1 MRIIASLA
9 ALLIVALNS
18 TQPARAWGAY
28 GHRIINGDAARALP
42 ASVPAFVRTPR
53 AIAELAELGPEADRV
68 KGAGRT
74 RDADWDP
81 AHYLDLGDDGTIGGT
96 LKLAQL
102 PPTREAY
109 DTALRG
115 GVRAFDQYSVGYLPY
130 EIVDGYELVVKDF
143 AIWRVDAYG
152 EAHGPAADRAWFA
165 ADRPLRET
173 LTLRDIGVW
182 GHFVGDAS
190 QPLHVSVHFNG
201 WGDYPNPGGYTQSHV
216 IHAYFETDFVN
227 AHASPE
233 AVLPK
238 MPPYAASSA
247 PIMGRVEAYLAATNA
262 HVPEV
267 YRFWDAG
274 AFAAGT
280 PAAVDFTLD
289 RLAAGATM
297 LRDLIADAYAES
309 ADAKVGYPEYDVRD
323 ILDGAVA
330 PLPGR
335 VGAGG

>member
-1 MRIIASLA
+1 MRTFASLA
-9 ALLIVALNS
+9 AFLIVALS
-18 TQPARAWGAY
+18 SAQPAYAWGAY
-28 GHRIINGDAARALP
+28 GHRIINGDAARTLP
-42 ASVPAFVRTPR
+42 ASVPAFVRTPA
-53 AIAELAELGPEADRV
+53 AIAEIAALGPEADRV

-81 AHYLDLGDDGTIGGT
+81 AHYLDLYDDGTIGGT
-96 LKLAQL
+96 LKLSQL

-109 DTALRG
+109 DTALRAG
-115 GVRAFDQYSVGYLPY
+115 AVPADQYSVGYVPY

-143 AIWRVDAYG
+143 AIWRVDAY
-152 EAHGPAADRAWFA
+152 EAVHAAPADRAWFA
-165 ADRPLRET
+165 ADLPLRET
-173 LTLRDIGVW
+173 LTLRDIGFW

-190 QPLHVSVHFNG
+190 QPLHVSIHFNG
-201 WGDYPNPGGYTQSHV
+201 WGNFPNPENYTQSHD

-233 AVLPK
+233 AVLAK
-238 MPPYAASSA
+238 IPPYAPSSA
-247 PIMGRVEAYLAATNA
+247 PIFGRVEAYLAATNT

-267 YRFWDAG
+267 YRLWGAG
-274 AFAAGT
+274 AFAAAT

-297 LRDLIADAYAES
+297 LRDLIADAYAAS
-309 ADAKVGYPEYDVRD
+309 ADAKVGYPEYTVRD
-323 ILDGAVA
+323 VLDGTVV
-330 PLPGR
+330 PNPDR